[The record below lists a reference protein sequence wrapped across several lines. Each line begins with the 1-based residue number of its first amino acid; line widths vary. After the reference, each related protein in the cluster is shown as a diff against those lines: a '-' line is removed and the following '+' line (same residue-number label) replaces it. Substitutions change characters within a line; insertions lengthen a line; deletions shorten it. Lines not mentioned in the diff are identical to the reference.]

1 MKKVK
6 QNLLKTISFIA
17 ISYFFST
24 VLFLNDINAQT
35 KEHYKVLDIKN
46 EIDSGKDKEIKMLFE
61 GERRKIV
68 QLTLRNEKNLRWHSV
83 YEPITIQCVAG
94 EGEMLINSEDQTDTI
109 KLLPGT
115 FITLDPL
122 VDHDII
128 GKPSVSIV
136 LIRFLNDVENNK

>member
-6 QNLLKTISFIA
+6 QNLLKTISFIV
-17 ISYFFST
+17 ISFFFAAA
-24 VLFLNDINAQT
+24 LFLNDTNAQT
-35 KEHYKVLDIKN
+35 KNHYKVIDIKN

-68 QLTLRNEKNLRWHSV
+68 QLTLRNEMNLKWHSV
-83 YEPITIQCVAG
+83 FEPITIQCIAG
-94 EGEMLINSEDQTDTI
+94 EGEMLINSEDQTDTL
-109 KLLPGT
+109 KLLPVT

-128 GKPSVSIV
+128 GKPSVSII